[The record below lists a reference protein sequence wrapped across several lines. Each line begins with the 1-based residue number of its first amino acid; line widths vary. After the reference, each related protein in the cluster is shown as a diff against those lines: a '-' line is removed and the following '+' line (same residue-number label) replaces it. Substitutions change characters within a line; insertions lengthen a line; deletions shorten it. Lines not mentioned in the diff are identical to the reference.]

1 MPNKILFYNS
11 ISPLI
16 YQVTTIICGFI
27 LPRLILGHFGTEVNG
42 LINSITQF
50 LAIISFLELGVGAVV
65 QSSLYKPLAD
75 KDNITVS
82 KVITSADKF
91 FRRLGYILA
100 IYVVVMLFY
109 YPYLVKQSFS
119 FMFTATLIVA
129 ISIRSFA
136 QYFFGIVNRLLL
148 FADQKAYIQYIA
160 QTAAVIANTVGCY
173 ILIAFDCSVQVV
185 YGLTSLIFFLQPLA
199 IHLYIKRYY
208 ALDRQIYYD
217 IEPIKQKWNG
227 VAQHIAAVILSSSDS
242 IVLTTF
248 STLVNVSIYT
258 VYYLPMSGARLMIMS
273 MISGIEALI
282 GNLWAKQDLT
292 ELRKVFAWTEWSIH
306 TGTTLIFTL
315 TAVLIVPFVQVYT
328 HGVNDANYMQ
338 PLFGVLL
345 VVANSGHCLRLPYN
359 IMILAAG
366 HYKQTQHNYIIA
378 AVMNI
383 VISIIGVKQFGLIG
397 VALGTLA
404 AMVYQTVWMAW
415 YNSKNFIQW
424 PMHNFFKQL
433 ATDIATSVLIYIVSC
448 NIIIQCYGYLDWI
461 ILSIKA
467 TIIAVGVIILVNSLV
482 YREYIIKLK
491 GCVYNMYKKLGGVDN
506 KLELSTCLN
515 CRCAYDY

>member
-1 MPNKILFYNS
+1 MQNKILFYNS

-16 YQVTTIICGFI
+16 YQVTTITCGFI
-27 LPRLILGHFGTEVNG
+27 LPRLILGYYGTEVNG
-42 LINSITQF
+42 LVNSITQF

-119 FMFTATLIVA
+119 FTFTATLIVA

-148 FADQKAYIQYIA
+148 LADQKAYIQYIA
-160 QTAAVIANTVGCY
+160 QTSAVIANTVGCY

-199 IHLYIKRYY
+199 IHMYIKRYY
-208 ALDRQIYYD
+208 VLDRQIHYD
-217 IEPIKQKWNG
+217 VEPIKQKWNG

-282 GNLWAKQDLT
+282 GNLWAKQDLV

-306 TGTTLIFTL
+306 TGTTLIFTI

-345 VVANSGHCLRLPYN
+345 VAANSGHCLRLPYN

-383 VISIIGVKQFGLIG
+383 AISIVCVMQFGLIG
-397 VALGTLA
+397 VAFGTLA

-424 PMHNFFKQL
+424 PMKNFFKQIGVD
-433 ATDIATSVLIYIVSC
+433 AVSAVC
-448 NIIIQCYGYLDWI
+448 IF
-461 ILSIKA
+461 
-467 TIIAVGVIILVNSLV
+467 AVGSYFSLSTIGYVSWVILAIKVTACGIIVGAIVNYV
-482 YREYIIKLK
+482 FYREYMLK
-491 GCVYNMYKKLGGVDN
+491 IASMVMKKF
-506 KLELSTCLN
+506 K
-515 CRCAYDY
+515 

>member
-1 MPNKILFYNS
+1 MKSRILFYNS

-16 YQVTTIICGFI
+16 YQATTIICGFI
-27 LPRLILGHFGTEVNG
+27 LPRLILSHFGTEVNG
-42 LINSITQF
+42 LVNSITQF
-50 LAIISFLELGVGAVV
+50 LGVIAFLELGVGAVV
-65 QSSLYKPLAD
+65 QSSLYKPLANN
-75 KDNITVS
+75 DNIAVS
-82 KVITSADKF
+82 KVIASADKF
-91 FRRLGYILA
+91 FRKLGYILA
-100 IYVVVMLFY
+100 IYIVVMLFY

-119 FMFTATLIVA
+119 FTFTATLIVA

-148 FADQKAYIQYIA
+148 LADQKAYIQYVA
-160 QTAAVIANTVGCY
+160 LTLAVITNTVACC
-173 ILIAFDCSVQVV
+173 ILIALDCSVQIV
-185 YGLTSLIFFLQPLA
+185 YGMTSVIFFLQPLA
-199 IHLYIKRYY
+199 IHIYIKRHYT
-208 ALDRQIYYD
+208 LDRKIYYD
-217 IEPIKQKWNG
+217 VEPIKQKWNG
-227 VAQHIAAVILSSSDS
+227 IAQHIAAVILSGSDS

-248 STLVNVSIYT
+248 STLVNVSIYA

-273 MISGIEALI
+273 MISGINALI
-282 GNLWAKQDLT
+282 GNLWAKQDLA

-315 TAVLIVPFVQVYT
+315 TAILIVPFVQVYT
-328 HGVNDANYMQ
+328 HGVNDANYIQ

-345 VVANSGHCLRLPYN
+345 VAANSGHCLRLPYN

-424 PMHNFFKQL
+424 PMRKFFKQM
-433 ATDIATSVLIYIVSC
+433 ATDIVTSVLIFIVNC
-448 NIIIQCYGYLDWI
+448 NIIIPCNGYIDWM
-461 ILSIKA
+461 ILSIRT
-467 TIIAVGVIILVNSLV
+467 TIIAIGIIIFVNSLV
-482 YREYIIKLK
+482 YREYIIRLK
-491 GCVYNMYKKLGGVDN
+491 GCACNVYKRLGG
-506 KLELSTCLN
+506 
-515 CRCAYDY
+515 

>member
-1 MPNKILFYNS
+1 MQNKILFYNS

-16 YQVTTIICGFI
+16 YQVTTITCGFI
-27 LPRLILGHFGTEVNG
+27 LPHLILGYYGTEVNG
-42 LINSITQF
+42 LVNSITQF

-119 FMFTATLIVA
+119 FTFTATLIVA

-148 FADQKAYIQYIA
+148 LADQKAYIQYIA
-160 QTAAVIANTVGCY
+160 QTSAVIANTVGCY

-199 IHLYIKRYY
+199 IHMYIKRYY
-208 ALDRQIYYD
+208 VLDRQIHYD
-217 IEPIKQKWNG
+217 VEPIKQKWNG

-282 GNLWAKQDLT
+282 GNLLAKQDLE

-315 TAVLIVPFVQVYT
+315 TAILIVPFVQVYT

-345 VVANSGHCLRLPYN
+345 VAANSGHCLRLPYN

-383 VISIIGVKQFGLIG
+383 AISIVCVMQFGLIG

-404 AMVYQTVWMAW
+404 AMAYQTVWMAW

-424 PMHNFFKQL
+424 PMKNFFKQ
-433 ATDIATSVLIYIVSC
+433 IVVDAVS
-448 NIIIQCYGYLDWI
+448 
-461 ILSIKA
+461 
-467 TIIAVGVIILVNSLV
+467 AVGIFVVGSCFSLSTIGYVSWVILAIKVTACGIIVGAIVNYV
-482 YREYIIKLK
+482 FYREYMLK
-491 GCVYNMYKKLGGVDN
+491 IASMVMKKF
-506 KLELSTCLN
+506 K
-515 CRCAYDY
+515 

>member
-1 MPNKILFYNS
+1 MQNKILFYNS

-16 YQVTTIICGFI
+16 YQVTTITCGFI
-27 LPRLILGHFGTEVNG
+27 LPRLILGYYGTEVNG
-42 LINSITQF
+42 LVNSITQF

-75 KDNITVS
+75 NDNITVS

-109 YPYLVKQSFS
+109 YPYLVKQNFS
-119 FMFTATLIVA
+119 FTFTATLIVA

-148 FADQKAYIQYIA
+148 LADQKAYIQYIA
-160 QTAAVIANTVGCY
+160 QTTAVIANTLGCY

-199 IHLYIKRYY
+199 IHMYIKRYY
-208 ALDRQIYYD
+208 VLDRQIHYD
-217 IEPIKQKWNG
+217 VEPIKQKWNG

-282 GNLWAKQDLT
+282 GNLWAKQDLE

-315 TAVLIVPFVQVYT
+315 TAILIVPFVQVYT
-328 HGVNDANYMQ
+328 HGVNDANYIQ

-345 VVANSGHCLRLPYN
+345 VAANSGHCLRLPYN

-383 VISIIGVKQFGLIG
+383 AISIVCVMQFGLIG

-404 AMVYQTVWMAW
+404 AMAYQTVWMAW
-415 YNSKNFIQW
+415 YNSKNFICW
-424 PMHNFFKQL
+424 SMRKFAKQICV
-433 ATDIATSVLIYIVSC
+433 DVVS
-448 NIIIQCYGYLDWI
+448 
-461 ILSIKA
+461 
-467 TIIAVGVIILVNSLV
+467 AVGIYWLGSLMEMSSVSYVEWVLLAVKVIAIGGIIVLVVNGMF
-482 YREYIIKLK
+482 YREYLRKIWRK
-491 GCVYNMYKKLGGVDN
+491 VKKAD
-506 KLELSTCLN
+506 
-515 CRCAYDY
+515 

>member
-1 MPNKILFYNS
+1 MQNKILFYNS

-16 YQVTTIICGFI
+16 YQVSTIICGFI
-27 LPRLILGHFGTEVNG
+27 LPRLILGYYGTEVNG
-42 LINSITQF
+42 LVNSITQF

-119 FMFTATLIVA
+119 FMFTATLIAA

-148 FADQKAYIQYIA
+148 LADQKAYIQYVA
-160 QTAAVIANTVGCY
+160 QTIAVIVNTVGCY

-185 YGLTSLIFFLQPLA
+185 YALTSLIFFLQPLA
-199 IHLYIKRYY
+199 IHMYIKKYY
-208 ALDRQIYYD
+208 ALDRQIHYD
-217 IEPIKQKWNG
+217 VEPIKQKWNG

-282 GNLWAKQDLT
+282 GNLWAKQDLE

-315 TAVLIVPFVQVYT
+315 TAILIVPFVQVYT
-328 HGVNDANYMQ
+328 HGVNDANYIQ

-345 VVANSGHCLRLPYN
+345 VAANSGHCLRLPYN

-378 AVMNI
+378 VVMNI

-397 VALGTLA
+397 VTLGTMA

-424 PMHNFFKQL
+424 PMKNFFKQIGVDAVSAVGITFFTSYFAL
-433 ATDIATSVLIYIVSC
+433 TSVNYIS
-448 NIIIQCYGYLDWI
+448 WI
-461 ILSIKA
+461 VLSIKV
-467 TIIAVGVIILVNSLV
+467 TIIGLLVIVAINAIF
-482 YREYIIKLK
+482 YRRYIEFLFSKMRKIW
-491 GCVYNMYKKLGGVDN
+491 
-506 KLELSTCLN
+506 ERLSKN
-515 CRCAYDY
+515 E

>member
-1 MPNKILFYNS
+1 MQNKILFYNS

-42 LINSITQF
+42 LVNSITQF

-119 FMFTATLIVA
+119 FTFTATLIVA

-148 FADQKAYIQYIA
+148 LADQKAYIQYIA

-185 YGLTSLIFFLQPLA
+185 YGLTSLIFFLQPLV

-208 ALDRQIYYD
+208 ALDRQIHYD
-217 IEPIKQKWNG
+217 VEPIKQKWNG

-273 MISGIEALI
+273 MISGIEAVI
-282 GNLWAKQDLT
+282 GNLWAKQDLA

-328 HGVNDANYMQ
+328 HGVIDANYMQ

-345 VVANSGHCLRLPYN
+345 VAANSGHCLRLPYN

-383 VISIIGVKQFGLIG
+383 AISIVCVMQFGLIG

-404 AMVYQTVWMAW
+404 AMAYQTVWMAW

-424 PMHNFFKQL
+424 PMRNFFKQIFVD
-433 ATDIATSVLIYIVSC
+433 AVSAVGIFAIGSC
-448 NIIIQCYGYLDWI
+448 FSLSDVGYLSWVILAVKVTACGI
-461 ILSIKA
+461 I
-467 TIIAVGVIILVNSLV
+467 VGVIVNYV
-482 YREYIIKLK
+482 FYKEYMLK
-491 GCVYNMYKKLGGVDN
+491 IALKVV
-506 KLELSTCLN
+506 
-515 CRCAYDY
+515 RRFR

>member
-1 MPNKILFYNS
+1 MQNKILFYNS
-11 ISPLI
+11 VMPLI
-16 YQVTTIICGFI
+16 YQATTIICGFI
-27 LPRLILGHFGTEVNG
+27 LPRLILGHFGTDVNG
-42 LINSITQF
+42 LVNSITQF
-50 LAIISFLELGVGAVV
+50 LGIIAFLELGVGAVV

-75 KDNITVS
+75 NDNIAVS
-82 KVITSADKF
+82 KVIASADKF

-100 IYVVVMLFY
+100 IYVIAMLFY
-109 YPYLVKQSFS
+109 YPYLVRQNFS
-119 FMFTATLIVA
+119 FTFTVTLIVA
-129 ISIRSFA
+129 ISVRSFS

-148 FADQKAYIQYIA
+148 LADQKAYIQYIA
-160 QTAAVIANTVGCY
+160 QTVAVITNTLACY
-173 ILIAFDCSVQVV
+173 ILIAFDFSVQVV
-185 YGLTSLIFFLQPLA
+185 YGMTSVIFFLQPLT
-199 IHLYIKRYY
+199 IHLYIKKHY
-208 ALDRQIYYD
+208 ALNRKICYD
-217 IEPIKQKWNG
+217 VEPIKQKWNG
-227 VAQHIAAVILSSSDS
+227 VAQHIAAVILTGSDTV
-242 IVLTTF
+242 VLTLF
-248 STLVNVSIYT
+248 STLVNVSIYA
-258 VYYLPMSGARLMIMS
+258 VYYLPMSGAKLVIMS

-282 GNLWAKQDLT
+282 GNLWAKQDLQ
-292 ELRKVFAWTEWSIH
+292 ELRKVFAWTEWLIH

-315 TAVLIVPFVQVYT
+315 TAILIVPFVQVYT
-328 HGVNDANYMQ
+328 HGVSDANYIQ

-345 VVANSGHCLRLPYN
+345 VAANSGHCLRLPYN

-383 VISIIGVKQFGLIG
+383 VISIMGVKQFGLIG
-397 VALGTLA
+397 VTLGTMA

-424 PMHNFFKQL
+424 PMHNFFKQM

-467 TIIAVGVIILVNSLV
+467 IIIAVGVIILVNSLV

-491 GCVYNMYKKLGGVDN
+491 GCVCNMYKKPGGG
-506 KLELSTCLN
+506 
-515 CRCAYDY
+515 RQRA

>member
-1 MPNKILFYNS
+1 MKGKVVFYNS
-11 ISPLI
+11 IAPLI

-27 LPRLILGHFGTEVNG
+27 LPRLILSHFGTEING
-42 LINSITQF
+42 LVNSITQF
-50 LAIISFLELGVGAVV
+50 LGVIAFLELGVGAVV

-75 KDNITVS
+75 NDNITVS

-91 FRRLGYILA
+91 FRRLGYILV
-100 IYVVVMLFY
+100 IYVVVMLLY

-119 FMFTATLIVA
+119 FTFTATLIVA

-148 FADQKAYIQYIA
+148 LADQKAYIQYIA
-160 QTAAVIANTVGCY
+160 QTAAVITNTIGCY
-173 ILIAFDCSVQVV
+173 ILIAFDCSVQIV
-185 YGLTSLIFFLQPLA
+185 YGLTSLIFLLQPLV
-199 IHLYIKRYY
+199 IHLYIKKHYR
-208 ALDRQIYYD
+208 LNRSIKYD
-217 IEPIKQKWNG
+217 VEPIKQKWNG

-242 IVLTTF
+242 IVLTSF
-248 STLVNVSIYT
+248 STLINVSIYT

-273 MISGIEALI
+273 MINGIEALI
-282 GNLWAKQDLT
+282 GNLWAKQDLA

-315 TAVLIVPFVQVYT
+315 TAILIVPFVQVYT

-345 VVANSGHCLRLPYN
+345 VAANSGHCLRLPYN

-378 AVMNI
+378 AAMNI
-383 VISIIGVKQFGLIG
+383 VIAIVCVMQFGLIG

-404 AMVYQTVWMAW
+404 SMVYQTVWMAW

-424 PMHNFFKQL
+424 PMRNFFKQM
-433 ATDIATSVLIYIVSC
+433 AVNAVSAVLIFIVT
-448 NIIIQCYGYLDWI
+448 GYFNMTGVSYLGWGV
-461 ILSIKA
+461 LAIKA
-467 TIIAVGVIILVNSLV
+467 TVCGVFVVFFIN
-482 YREYIIKLK
+482 YIFYKEFVLK
-491 GCVYNMYKKLGGVDN
+491 ITDKIMKRFC
-506 KLELSTCLN
+506 
-515 CRCAYDY
+515 

>member
-1 MPNKILFYNS
+1 MKSRLLFYNS

-16 YQVTTIICGFI
+16 YQATTIICGFI

-42 LINSITQF
+42 LVNSITQF
-50 LAIISFLELGVGAVV
+50 LGIIAFLELGVGAVV

-75 KDNITVS
+75 NDNVTVS

-91 FRRLGYILA
+91 FRHLGYILA
-100 IYVVVMLFY
+100 IYVIVMLFY
-109 YPYLVKQSFS
+109 YPYLVKQNFS
-119 FMFTATLIVA
+119 FTFTAMLIIA

-148 FADQKAYIQYIA
+148 MADQKAYIQYIA
-160 QTAAVIANTVGCY
+160 QTLAVITNTLGCY

-185 YGLTSLIFFLQPLA
+185 YGMTSVIFFLQPLA
-199 IHLYIKRYY
+199 IHLYIKNHYTLNRK
-208 ALDRQIYYD
+208 IHYD
-217 IEPIKQKWNG
+217 VEPIKQKWNG
-227 VAQHIAAVILSSSDS
+227 IAQHIAAVILTGSDTVILTVFSS
-242 IVLTTF
+242 
-248 STLVNVSIYT
+248 LVNVSIYA
-258 VYYLPMSGARLMIMS
+258 VYYLPMSGSRLIIMS
-273 MISGIEALI
+273 MISGIMALI
-282 GNLWAKQDLT
+282 GNLWAKQDLK
-292 ELRKVFAWTEWSIH
+292 ELRKVFAWTEWLIH

-328 HGVNDANYMQ
+328 HGVSDANYIQ

-345 VVANSGHCLRLPYN
+345 VAANSGHCLRLPYN

-378 AVMNI
+378 AIMNI

-397 VALGTLA
+397 VTLGTLA

-424 PMHNFFKQL
+424 PMRKFFKQMAVNAVSAVSIFTVTSYFTMTGVSYLEWIVL
-433 ATDIATSVLIYIVSC
+433 AIKVTICGIFVAFLINYIFYKEFMLKITDKFMKRFC
-448 NIIIQCYGYLDWI
+448 
-461 ILSIKA
+461 
-467 TIIAVGVIILVNSLV
+467 
-482 YREYIIKLK
+482 
-491 GCVYNMYKKLGGVDN
+491 
-506 KLELSTCLN
+506 
-515 CRCAYDY
+515 

>member
-1 MPNKILFYNS
+1 MYNRFLFYNS
-11 ISPLI
+11 ITPLI
-16 YQVTTIICGFI
+16 YQVTTITCGFI

-42 LINSITQF
+42 LVNSITQF
-50 LAIISFLELGVGAVV
+50 LAVIAFLELGVGAVV

-109 YPYLVKQSFS
+109 YPYLVKQRFS
-119 FMFTATLIVA
+119 FTFIATLIVA

-148 FADQKAYIQYIA
+148 LADQKAYIQYIA
-160 QTAAVIANTVGCY
+160 QTAAVIANTTGCY

-185 YGLTSLIFFLQPLA
+185 YGLTSLIFLLQPLA
-199 IHLYIKRYY
+199 IHLYIKRSY
-208 ALDRQIYYD
+208 ALDRQIHYD
-217 IEPIKQKWNG
+217 VEPIKQKWNG

-248 STLVNVSIYT
+248 STLINVSIYM

-273 MISGIEALI
+273 MISGINALI
-282 GNLWAKQDLT
+282 GNLWAKQDLA

-315 TAVLIVPFVQVYT
+315 TAILIVPFVQVYT

-345 VVANSGHCLRLPYN
+345 VAANSGYCLRLPYN

-397 VALGTLA
+397 VTLGTLA

-424 PMHNFFKQL
+424 PMKNFFKQIVVDAVSTL
-433 ATDIATSVLIYIVSC
+433 GIAFFTSCFVLSSVNYIS
-448 NIIIQCYGYLDWI
+448 WI
-461 ILSIKA
+461 VLSIKV
-467 TIIAVGVIILVNSLV
+467 TIVGLLVIVAVNAIF
-482 YREYIIKLK
+482 YRRYIEFLFSKMRKIWERSAK
-491 GCVYNMYKKLGGVDN
+491 N
-506 KLELSTCLN
+506 E
-515 CRCAYDY
+515 

>member
-1 MPNKILFYNS
+1 MQNKILFYNS

-16 YQVTTIICGFI
+16 YQVSTIICGFV
-27 LPRLILGHFGTEVNG
+27 LPRLILGYYGTEVNG
-42 LINSITQF
+42 LVNSITQF

-119 FMFTATLIVA
+119 FTFTATLIVA

-148 FADQKAYIQYIA
+148 LADQKAYIQYIA

-185 YGLTSLIFFLQPLA
+185 YALTSLIFFLQPLA
-199 IHLYIKRYY
+199 IHMYIKRYY
-208 ALDRQIYYD
+208 ALDRQIQYD
-217 IEPIKQKWNG
+217 VEPIKQKWNG
-227 VAQHIAAVILSSSDS
+227 VAQHIAAVILSCSDS

-282 GNLWAKQDLT
+282 GNLWAKQDLE

-315 TAVLIVPFVQVYT
+315 TAILIVPFVQVYT

-345 VVANSGHCLRLPYN
+345 VAANSGHCLRLPYN

-397 VALGTLA
+397 VTLGTMA

-424 PMHNFFKQL
+424 PMRNFFKQMAVNAVSAVSIFIVTGYFNMTGVSYLGWVVL
-433 ATDIATSVLIYIVSC
+433 A
-448 NIIIQCYGYLDWI
+448 
-461 ILSIKA
+461 IKA
-467 TIIAVGVIILVNSLV
+467 TVCGVFVVFLIN
-482 YREYIIKLK
+482 YIFYKEFVLK
-491 GCVYNMYKKLGGVDN
+491 ITDKIMKRFC
-506 KLELSTCLN
+506 
-515 CRCAYDY
+515 

>member
-1 MPNKILFYNS
+1 MKSKVLFYNS
-11 ISPLI
+11 IAPLI
-16 YQVTTIICGFI
+16 FQVTTVICGFI
-27 LPRLILGHFGTEVNG
+27 LPRLILVHFGTEVNG
-42 LINSITQF
+42 LVNSITQF
-50 LAIISFLELGVGAVV
+50 LAAIAFLELGVGAVV

-91 FRRLGYILA
+91 FRRLGYILT
-100 IYVVVMLFY
+100 IYVVAMILY
-109 YPYLVKQSFS
+109 YPYLVKQNFS
-119 FMFTATLIVA
+119 FTFTATLIVA

-148 FADQKAYIQYIA
+148 LADQKAYIQYIA

-199 IHLYIKRYY
+199 IHLYIKRSYV
-208 ALDRQIYYD
+208 LDRQIHYD
-217 IEPIKQKWNG
+217 VEPIKQKWNG
-227 VAQHIAAVILSSSDS
+227 VAQHIASVILSSSDS

-273 MISGIEALI
+273 MISGINALI
-282 GNLWAKQDLT
+282 GNLWAKQDLA

-306 TGTTLIFTL
+306 TGTILIFTL

-383 VISIIGVKQFGLIG
+383 AISIVCVMQFGLIG

-424 PMHNFFKQL
+424 PMKNFFKQIGVD
-433 ATDIATSVLIYIVSC
+433 AVSVVGIF
-448 NIIIQCYGYLDWI
+448 
-461 ILSIKA
+461 
-467 TIIAVGVIILVNSLV
+467 AVGSYFSLSAIGYVSWVILAIKVTACGIIVGAIVNYV
-482 YREYIIKLK
+482 FYREYMLK
-491 GCVYNMYKKLGGVDN
+491 IVSMVMKRFK
-506 KLELSTCLN
+506 
-515 CRCAYDY
+515 

>member
-1 MPNKILFYNS
+1 MKGKVVFYNS
-11 ISPLI
+11 IAPLI

-27 LPRLILGHFGTEVNG
+27 LPRLILSHFGTEING
-42 LINSITQF
+42 LVNSITQF
-50 LAIISFLELGVGAVV
+50 LGVIAFLELGVGAVV

-75 KDNITVS
+75 NDNITVS

-91 FRRLGYILA
+91 FRRLGYILV
-100 IYVVVMLFY
+100 IYVVVMLLY

-119 FMFTATLIVA
+119 FTFTATLIVA

-148 FADQKAYIQYIA
+148 LADQKAYIQYIA
-160 QTAAVIANTVGCY
+160 QTAAVIANTIGCY
-173 ILIAFDCSVQVV
+173 ILIAFDCSVQIV
-185 YGLTSLIFFLQPLA
+185 YGLTSLIFLLQPLV
-199 IHLYIKRYY
+199 IHLYIKKHYR
-208 ALDRQIYYD
+208 LNRSIKYD
-217 IEPIKQKWNG
+217 VEPIKQKWNG

-242 IVLTTF
+242 IVLTSF
-248 STLVNVSIYT
+248 STLINVSIYT

-273 MISGIEALI
+273 MINGIEALI
-282 GNLWAKQDLT
+282 GNLWAKQDLA

-315 TAVLIVPFVQVYT
+315 TAILIVPFVQVYT

-345 VVANSGHCLRLPYN
+345 VAANSGNCLRLPYN

-378 AVMNI
+378 AAMNI
-383 VISIIGVKQFGLIG
+383 VISIICVKQFGLIG
-397 VALGTLA
+397 VALGTMA

-424 PMHNFFKQL
+424 PMRKFFKQMVVNAVSAASIFIVTSYFTLTGVSYLEWIVL
-433 ATDIATSVLIYIVSC
+433 A
-448 NIIIQCYGYLDWI
+448 
-461 ILSIKA
+461 IKV
-467 TIIAVGVIILVNSLV
+467 TTCGVFVALLVN
-482 YREYIIKLK
+482 YIFYKEFILKIADKLIKRF
-491 GCVYNMYKKLGGVDN
+491 C
-506 KLELSTCLN
+506 
-515 CRCAYDY
+515 

>member
-1 MPNKILFYNS
+1 MQNKILFYNS

-42 LINSITQF
+42 LVNSITQF

-91 FRRLGYILA
+91 FRRLGYILG

-109 YPYLVKQSFS
+109 YPYLVKQNFS
-119 FMFTATLIVA
+119 FTFTATLIVA

-148 FADQKAYIQYIA
+148 LADQKAYIQYIA
-160 QTAAVIANTVGCY
+160 QTTAVIANTLGCY

-199 IHLYIKRYY
+199 IHMYIKRYY
-208 ALDRQIYYD
+208 VLDRQIHYD
-217 IEPIKQKWNG
+217 VEPIKQKWNG

-282 GNLWAKQDLT
+282 GNLWAKQDLA
-292 ELRKVFAWTEWSIH
+292 ELRKVLAWTEWSIH

-315 TAVLIVPFVQVYT
+315 TAILIVPFVQVYT

-345 VVANSGHCLRLPYN
+345 VAANSGHCLRLPYN

-383 VISIIGVKQFGLIG
+383 AISIVCVMQFGLIG

-404 AMVYQTVWMAW
+404 AMAYQTVWMAW

-424 PMHNFFKQL
+424 PIKNFFKQIGVD
-433 ATDIATSVLIYIVSC
+433 AVS
-448 NIIIQCYGYLDWI
+448 
-461 ILSIKA
+461 
-467 TIIAVGVIILVNSLV
+467 AVGIFVAGSYFSLSAVGYVSWVILAIKVTACGIIVGAIVNYV
-482 YREYIIKLK
+482 FYREYMMKISSMVMKRFK
-491 GCVYNMYKKLGGVDN
+491 
-506 KLELSTCLN
+506 
-515 CRCAYDY
+515 